1 MANKKERQKKK
12 RIAQNE
18 RKLSDHKNE
27 ITSGETAEEQD
38 DVKTWIQP
46 PRQEEIEF
54 EHDGQNYRTFYRIF
68 IMHKNHKGEIHQ
80 YKLEKAQF
88 AFLTGVFLVLLVSVC
103 AILVFREYR
112 KNNQLENA
120 LGMITTLQGQLN
132 AERQHS
138 NDLSLQI
145 SELTEKADILSETL
159 TARTEALSVYQEEER
174 KQHMPTSYPLRG
186 NASYYIQEE
195 TGEEGE
201 EETEEPDQDTEAE
214 LGIRFMTGTGS
225 SMVATAD
232 GEITGVSMLEDG
244 SYTVVIDH
252 GNGYM
257 TFYTGPGTILVKEGD
272 SVTTGTILIG
282 ITAENTVLTYQIMLN
297 GEYIDPMECM
307 EING

>member
-1 MANKKERQKKK
+1 MASKKERQKKK

-18 RKLSDHKNE
+18 RKLSDNKNE
-27 ITSGETAEEQD
+27 IINSETVEEQED
-38 DVKTWIQP
+38 AKGWIQP

-68 IMHKNHKGEIHQ
+68 IMHKNHKGEVHQ

-88 AFLTGVFLVLLVSVC
+88 SVLTGTILLLLVTVC
-103 AILVFREYR
+103 AILVFREYS
-112 KNNQLENA
+112 KNNQLDNA
-120 LGMITTLQGQLN
+120 LSMIATLQGQLN
-132 AERQHS
+132 AERQRS

-174 KQHMPTSYPLRG
+174 KQHLPTSYPLRG
-186 NASYYIQEE
+186 NASYYVQ
-195 TGEEGE
+195 
-201 EETEEPDQDTEAE
+201 EETEEGEGEAE
-214 LGIRFMTGTGS
+214 EPEQDVPVEPGIRFMTGTGS

-232 GEITGVSMLEDG
+232 GEITGVSMAEDG

-257 TFYTGPGTILVKEGD
+257 TFYTGPGTIMVKEGD
-272 SVTTGTILIG
+272 SVTTGTILLG
-282 ITAENTVLTYQIMLN
+282 ITAENTVLTYQIILN